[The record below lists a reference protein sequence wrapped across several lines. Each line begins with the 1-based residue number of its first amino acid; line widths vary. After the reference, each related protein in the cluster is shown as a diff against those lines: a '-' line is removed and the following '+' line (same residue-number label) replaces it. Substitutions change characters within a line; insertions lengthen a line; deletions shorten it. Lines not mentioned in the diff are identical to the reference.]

1 MHIRTLTSVAL
12 AAVAYAGLGTPAQA
26 CDSTGCLILTRGP
39 SGLLRKGGFSLDLSY
54 RYLDQSRRLRGRDE
68 TDVVSRPRVD
78 LERGRLLSNY
88 HRDLDADDSG
98 VQLEAGFGVSSRT
111 TLYASAPVLTLKS
124 HRIGHGSLITPYDTW
139 GFGDV
144 VAGARQAIPLP
155 FAGSAVASLALKLP
169 TGKTDLID
177 EFDGQPLDPMLQPG
191 TGSLDVLFGGYYSR
205 KITSPR
211 LDVSVSGSYQANTTN
226 GRGYRFGN
234 QAIASFGLSRP
245 LGGSLV
251 LSAQAKWMREGR
263 DAFRGLEV
271 PSTGTTFA
279 YVTGG
284 LRFFHGSFSYYA
296 IAHAPFYRNVNETQL
311 GPRAGVLAGLS
322 RTF

>member
-1 MHIRTLTSVAL
+1 
-12 AAVAYAGLGTPAQA
+12 
-26 CDSTGCLILTRGP
+26 
-39 SGLLRKGGFSLDLSY
+39 
-54 RYLDQSRRLRGRDE
+54 
-68 TDVVSRPRVD
+68 
-78 LERGRLLSNY
+78 
-88 HRDLDADDSG
+88 
-98 VQLEAGFGVSSRT
+98 
-111 TLYASAPVLTLKS
+111 
-124 HRIGHGSLITPYDTW
+124 LITPYDTW

-169 TGKTDLID
+169 TGKSDLID
-177 EFDGQPLDPMLQPG
+177 DFDGQPLDPMLQPG
-191 TGSLDVLFGGYYSR
+191 TGSLDVLFGGHYSR

-234 QAIASFGLSRP
+234 EAIASLGLARP

-271 PSTGTTFA
+271 PSTGATFA
-279 YVTGG
+279 YVIGG
-284 LRFFHGSFSYYA
+284 LRLFRGPFSYYA